1 MSIRAAVFA
10 LLLWAPN
17 AGAMT
22 IERVASPAGIEAW
35 LVEDHT
41 LPVVAIRFAF
51 PGGAALDPAGK
62 SGLVSLVA
70 SLLDEGAGP
79 YDTAAFQTR
88 LEDLVTTLQ
97 FHAGRDQLSG
107 GLRTLKRNLGEVEEL
122 LRLALTE
129 PRFEP
134 SAIERVRGQIVA
146 SLAQQAQNPRA
157 LAGRLWMRD
166 AFEDHPYGQNV
177 DGTTESIGAINRED
191 LVGFVADQLRR
202 GGMVIGAVG
211 DLNRDELAAFVDRVF
226 GSLPIGSGAVDVAEA
241 RPAEGGAL
249 LISRL
254 AVPQSTV
261 AFGQA
266 GLKRSDPDWYA
277 ARLLNDIIGGG
288 GFRGRLMKEIREK
301 RGLAYGVSTGLVTF
315 RHAALILGGVAT
327 ENARVTQSID
337 LIRGEWRRMRE
348 EGPTEAELDEA
359 KGYLIGSFPLSL
371 DSSEKIASLLVEMQL
386 EQLPIDFLE
395 HRAALFAAVTHEDA
409 RRVARHLF
417 DPEKLSFV
425 VVGNPADL
433 TPTRTRPEPRF

>member
-1 MSIRAAVFA
+1 MRIRIAALAF
-10 LLLWAPN
+10 LLWAPS

-22 IERVASPAGIEAW
+22 IERVVSPAGIEAW

-41 LPVVAIRFAF
+41 LPVVAVRFAF

-62 SGLVSLVA
+62 SGLA
-70 SLLDEGAGP
+70 SVTAALLDEGAGP
-79 YDTAAFQTR
+79 YDTAAFQIR

-97 FHAGRDQLSG
+97 FHAGRDQFSG
-107 GLRTLKRNLGEVEEL
+107 ALRTLKRNLGEVEEL
-122 LRLALTE
+122 LRLALST

-134 SAIERVRGQIVA
+134 SAIERVRGQIIA
-146 SLAQQAQNPRA
+146 SLTQQAHNPRA

-177 DGTTESIGAINRED
+177 EGTTASVGAITRED
-191 LVGFVADQLRR
+191 LFGFVADRLRR
-202 GGMVIGAVG
+202 GGLVIGAVG

-226 GSLPIGSGAVDVAEA
+226 GELPIGSGAVDLAET
-241 RPAEGGAL
+241 RPMDGGAL

-254 AVPQSTV
+254 AVPQSAV

-266 GLKRSDPDWYA
+266 GLKRNDPDWYA

-301 RGLAYGVSTGLVTF
+301 RGLAYGVSTGLLTF
-315 RHAALILGGVAT
+315 RHAALILGNVAT
-327 ENARVTQSID
+327 ENARVAQSID
-337 LIRGEWRRMRE
+337 LIRDGWRRMRE
-348 EGPTEAELDEA
+348 DGPTETELDEA

-386 EQLPIDFLE
+386 ERLPIDYLD
-395 HRAALFAAVTHEDA
+395 HRAALFAAVTHDDA
-409 RRVARHLF
+409 LRVARQLF

-433 TPTRTRPEPRF
+433 TSTRTRPEPPF

>member
-1 MSIRAAVFA
+1 
-10 LLLWAPN
+10 
-17 AGAMT
+17 
-22 IERVASPAGIEAW
+22 
-35 LVEDHT
+35 
-41 LPVVAIRFAF
+41 
-51 PGGAALDPAGK
+51 
-62 SGLVSLVA
+62 
-70 SLLDEGAGP
+70 
-79 YDTAAFQTR
+79 
-88 LEDLVTTLQ
+88 VTTLQ

-166 AFEDHPYGQNV
+166 AFEDHPYGHNV
-177 DGTTESIGAINRED
+177 DGTTASVGAISRED
-191 LVGFVADQLRR
+191 LLGFVTDQLRR

-226 GSLPIGSGAVDVAEA
+226 GSLPIGSAAVDVAEA

-249 LISRL
+249 LINRL

-315 RHAALILGGVAT
+315 RHAALILGNVAT
-327 ENARVTQSID
+327 ENARVAQSID
-337 LIRGEWRRMRE
+337 LIRSEWRRMRD

-386 EQLPIDFLE
+386 ERLPIDYLD
-395 HRAALFAAVTHEDA
+395 HRAGLFAAVTHEDA

-433 TPTRTRPEPRF
+433 TPTRAEPPF